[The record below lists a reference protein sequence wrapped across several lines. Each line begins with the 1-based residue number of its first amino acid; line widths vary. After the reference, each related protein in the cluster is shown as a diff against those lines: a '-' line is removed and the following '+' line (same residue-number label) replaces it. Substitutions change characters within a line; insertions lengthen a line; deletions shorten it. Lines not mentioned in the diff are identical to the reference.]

1 MKIIVFFT
9 ALCFVGLSKIYSQTQ
24 LGKPKLVVGIVI
36 DQMRYDNLY
45 RYWHNY
51 SEKGFK
57 KLVEQG
63 FSFENTYYNYVPT
76 YTGPGHASIYSGTT
90 PKMHGIVS
98 NDWYDV
104 HQKKNVYCTEDND
117 VQTVGSNT
125 NAGKMSPKNLLVP
138 NLSDHL
144 KFSTNFRSKV
154 IGIALKDRS
163 AILPAGHSADA
174 AYWFDRKEGVFITS
188 NYYRKDLPE
197 WLVQFN
203 NQKIPDSLMKLTW
216 NLVLPLEKYH
226 QSSKDENAFEGKL
239 PEETSTSFPHK
250 LNPHKK
256 GKYETIVYTPYG
268 NELTTMLAIAT
279 IKGEKL
285 GKNPYGVTD
294 MLCISYSSTD
304 YVGHVFGPNSL
315 ETEDTYI
322 RMDKTLGDLID
333 FLEKN
338 IGKENFIL
346 FLTADHGVAPI
357 PDFVQQY
364 RFPAGHFDYQTYEKN
379 LRNFLI
385 QKFGEDFLTAYINQ
399 NVYLD
404 ETKIL
409 QKNLRIEEVEKEIV
423 IWSLNFPNVHSAI
436 NKHNLI
442 FNEYKEFPFNN
453 VQKGFYPQRSGNVV
467 IVYKSNYFDDE
478 YGKTG
483 TTHGACYTYDSQV
496 PLLFYGVGIPK
507 GKSYKEALIT
517 DVAPTVSSLL
527 RINRPAASIGKCLEF
542 ED

>member
-1 MKIIVFFT
+1 MKIIFWIS
-9 ALCFVGLSKIYSQTQ
+9 ALYFVHLSTIKAQTQ

-57 KLVEQG
+57 KLVNQG

-90 PKMHGIVS
+90 PKMHGIVA
-98 NDWYDV
+98 NDWYSV
-104 HQKKNVYCTEDND
+104 KEKRPIYCSEDND
-117 VQTVGSNT
+117 VQTIGSNT

-138 NLSDHL
+138 NLCDHL

-163 AILPAGHSADA
+163 AIMPAGHSADA
-174 AYWFDRKEGVFITS
+174 AYWFDRQEGVFITS
-188 NYYRKDLPE
+188 SYYRKDLPQ
-197 WLVQFN
+197 WLVEFN
-203 NQKIPDSLMKLTW
+203 NKKIPDSLMNLTW
-216 NLVLPLEKYH
+216 NLVLPLDKYH
-226 QSSKDENAFEGKL
+226 QSSKDENSFEGKL
-239 PEETSTSFPHK
+239 PNEAFTSFPHK
-250 LNPHKK
+250 LFPHKK
-256 GKYETIVYTPYG
+256 GKYETIVYTPFG
-268 NELTTMLAIAT
+268 NDLTTMLAIAA
-279 IKGEKL
+279 IQGEKL
-285 GKNPYGVTD
+285 GNNPNGVTD

-333 FLEKN
+333 YLEKN

-364 RFPAGHFDYQTYEKN
+364 KFPAGHFDYKSYEKQ
-379 LRNFLI
+379 LSEFLI
-385 QKFGEDFLTAYINQ
+385 KKYGEDFLLAYVNQ

-404 ETKIL
+404 EGKIQ
-409 QKNLRIEEVEKEIV
+409 QKNLSLSEVEKEIV
-423 IWSLNFPNVHSAI
+423 LWSLDFPNVHSAI
-436 NKHNLI
+436 NKHSLI
-442 FNEYKEFPFNN
+442 FHEYKELPFANI
-453 VQKGFYPQRSGNVV
+453 QKGFFPQRSGNVV
-467 IVYKSNYFDDE
+467 IVYQSNYFDDE

-496 PLLFYGVGIPK
+496 PLVFYGAGIPK
-507 GKSYKEALIT
+507 GKSIEQAYIT
-517 DVAPTVSSLL
+517 DIAPTVASLL
-527 RINRPAASIGKCLEF
+527 KINRPAASIGECLEF

>member
-1 MKIIVFFT
+1 MKILFLFFT
-9 ALCFVGLSKIYSQTQ
+9 LYLTVRLLDAQTQ

-51 SEKGFK
+51 SERGFK
-57 KLVEQG
+57 KLVNQG

-90 PKMHGIVS
+90 PKMHGIVA
-98 NDWYDV
+98 NDWYDREA
-104 HQKKNVYCTEDND
+104 QKTVYCTEDNE

-138 NLSDHL
+138 NLADHL

-188 NYYRKDLPE
+188 SYYRKDLPE
-197 WLVQFN
+197 WLIQFN
-203 NQKIPDSLMKLTW
+203 HKRIPDSLMNLTW

-226 QSSKDENAFEGKL
+226 QSSKDENFFEGKL
-239 PEETSTSFPHK
+239 PEETSSSFPHK

-256 GKYETIVYTPYG
+256 GKYETIVYTPFG
-268 NELTTMLAIAT
+268 NELTTMLAIAA
-279 IKGEKL
+279 IEGENL
-285 GKNPYGVTD
+285 GKNPSGVTD

-333 FLEKN
+333 YLEKN
-338 IGKENFIL
+338 IGKNNFLL

-357 PDFVQQY
+357 PDFVKSY
-364 RFPAGHFDYQTYEKN
+364 RFPAGHFDYQIYEKK
-379 LRNFLI
+379 LRDFLL
-385 QKFGEDFLTAYINQ
+385 QKYGEDFLLAYVNQ
-399 NVYLD
+399 NVYLN
-404 ETKIL
+404 ENKIL
-409 QKNLRIEEVEKEIV
+409 KKNLSIPEVEKEIV
-423 IWSLNFPNVHSAI
+423 LWSLSFPHVHSAI
-436 NKHNLI
+436 NKHSLI
-442 FNEYKEFPFNN
+442 FNEYREFPFAN
-453 VQKGFYPQRSGNVV
+453 VQKGFYPQRSGNVI
-467 IVYKSNYFDDE
+467 IVYQSNYFDDE

-496 PLLFYGVGIPK
+496 PLIFYGAAIPK
-507 GKSYKEALIT
+507 GKSYEEAFIT
-517 DVAPTVSSLL
+517 DIAPTICTLL
-527 RINRPAASIGKCLEF
+527 KINRPAASIGKCLEF
-542 ED
+542 E

>member
-1 MKIIVFFT
+1 MKIFIFVIALYLFGFSLGFT
-9 ALCFVGLSKIYSQTQ
+9 QTQ

-57 KLVEQG
+57 KLVNQG
-63 FSFENTYYNYVPT
+63 FSFENTFYNYVPT

-90 PKMHGIVS
+90 PKMHGIVA
-98 NDWYDV
+98 NDWYDI
-104 HQKKNVYCTEDND
+104 HQKKQVYCSEDPE
-117 VQTVGSNT
+117 VQTIGSNT
-125 NAGKMSPKNLLVP
+125 NAGKMSPKNLLTP
-138 NLSDHL
+138 NICDHL

-154 IGIALKDRS
+154 IGVALKDRS
-163 AILPAGHSADA
+163 AIMPAGHSADA
-174 AYWFDRKEGVFITS
+174 AFWFDRKEGVFIS
-188 NYYRKDLPE
+188 SSYYLKELPN

-203 NQKIPDSLMKLTW
+203 NKKIPDSLMKLTW
-216 NLVLPLEKYH
+216 NLSLPIEKYH
-226 QSSKDENAFEGKL
+226 QSSKDENTFEGKL

-268 NELTTMLAIAT
+268 NELTTFLAIAA
-279 IKGEKL
+279 IEGEKL
-285 GKNPYGVTD
+285 GKNPHGVTD

-322 RMDKTLGDLID
+322 RMDKTLGDLLD
-333 FLEKN
+333 YLEKN
-338 IGKENFIL
+338 IGKDNFLL

-364 RFPAGHFDYQTYEKN
+364 RFSAGHFDYQTYEKN
-379 LRNFLI
+379 LRTFL
-385 QKFGEDFLTAYINQ
+385 KEKYNEDFLITYLNQ

-404 ETKIL
+404 EPKIHAKGL
-409 QKNLRIEEVEKEIV
+409 SVAEVEKEIV
-423 IWSLNFPNVHSAI
+423 LWSLNFPNVHSAI

-442 FNEYKEFPFNN
+442 FNEYREFPFAN
-453 VQKGFYPQRSGNVV
+453 VQKGFYPQRSGNV
-467 IVYKSNYFDDE
+467 ILVYKPNYFDDE

-496 PLLFYGVGIPK
+496 PLLFYGAGIPK
-507 GKSYKEALIT
+507 GKSFEEVHIT
-517 DVAPTVSSLL
+517 DIAPTVASLIK
-527 RINRPAASIGKCLEF
+527 INKPASSIGKCLKF

>member
-1 MKIIVFFT
+1 MKILRLVLLLNLVFFKSI
-9 ALCFVGLSKIYSQTQ
+9 AQTQ

-51 SEKGFK
+51 SERGFK
-57 KLVEQG
+57 KLVNQG

-90 PKMHGIVS
+90 PKMHGIVA
-98 NDWYDV
+98 NDWYDMK
-104 HQKKNVYCTEDND
+104 QKRTVYCAEDTE

-125 NAGKMSPKNLLVP
+125 QAGKMSPKNLLTP
-138 NLSDHL
+138 NLCDHL

-188 NYYRKDLPE
+188 TYYRKELPQ
-197 WLVQFN
+197 WLIQFN
-203 NQKIPDSLMKLTW
+203 NKRIPDSLMNLTW
-216 NLVLPLEKYH
+216 NLMLPIEKYH

-250 LNPHKK
+250 LFPHKK
-256 GKYETIVYTPYG
+256 GKYETIIYTPFG

-279 IKGEKL
+279 IEGEKL

-333 FLEKN
+333 YLEKY

-357 PDFVQQY
+357 PDFVNQY
-364 RFPAGHFDYQTYEKN
+364 RFSAGHFDYLNYEKS
-379 LRNFLI
+379 LRAFLTEKY
-385 QKFGEDFLTAYINQ
+385 QEDFVLTYLNQ

-404 ETKIL
+404 EAKIL
-409 QKNLRIEEVEKEIV
+409 AKGLSVAEVEKQIV
-423 IWSLNFPNVHSAI
+423 LWSLNFPNVHTAI
-436 NKHNLI
+436 NKHSLL
-442 FNEYKEFPFNN
+442 FQEFSEFPLNY
-453 VQKGFYPQRSGNVV
+453 VQKGFYPQRSGNV
-467 IVYKSNYFDDE
+467 ILVYKPNYFDDE

-496 PLLFYGVGIPK
+496 PLLFFGAGIPK
-507 GKSYKEALIT
+507 GHSNEEAFIT
-517 DVAPTVSSLL
+517 DIAPTIATLL
-527 RINRPAASIGKCLEF
+527 KINRPASSIGKCLEF
-542 ED
+542 KN